1 MTYKSI
7 EGRAERAPF
16 ESKSFSDEEFIQT
29 MAAAMNSSK
38 RIAGELD
45 YDADFRMQLVYDDG
59 YTEDYILGLGREEG
73 NSGLLLSAERSG
85 TGYTVSASNAD
96 KLRKLIFSGGSG
108 AVARSEA
115 LEAGDR

>member
-1 MTYKSI
+1 
-7 EGRAERAPF
+7 
-16 ESKSFSDEEFIQT
+16 

-45 YDADFRMQLVYDDG
+45 YDADFRMKLVYDDG

-85 TGYTVSASNAD
+85 TEYTVSASNAD
-96 KLRKLIFSGGSG
+96 NLRKLIFNGGGLVCSFSSGR
-108 AVARSEA
+108 AE
-115 LEAGDR
+115 LERAIPAASY